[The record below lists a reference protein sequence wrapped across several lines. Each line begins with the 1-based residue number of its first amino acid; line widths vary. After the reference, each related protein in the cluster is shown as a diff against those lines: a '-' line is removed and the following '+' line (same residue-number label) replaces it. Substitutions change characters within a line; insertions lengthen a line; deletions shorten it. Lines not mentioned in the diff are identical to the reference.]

1 MIIYY
6 KRVLKEDKG
15 MLGIDYG
22 ISKGGGVG
30 GNLVNLVWTKSE
42 CRVLDLVQHTRGL
55 GILHSW
61 RSLIKSLYR
70 LVRKV

>member
-1 MIIYY
+1 MYY
-6 KRVLKEDKG
+6 KWVLKEDKG

-22 ISKGGGVG
+22 KRKGSGVG
-30 GNLVNLVWTKSE
+30 GDLVNLVWTKSE

-61 RSLIKSLYR
+61 GSLIKSL
-70 LVRKV
+70 